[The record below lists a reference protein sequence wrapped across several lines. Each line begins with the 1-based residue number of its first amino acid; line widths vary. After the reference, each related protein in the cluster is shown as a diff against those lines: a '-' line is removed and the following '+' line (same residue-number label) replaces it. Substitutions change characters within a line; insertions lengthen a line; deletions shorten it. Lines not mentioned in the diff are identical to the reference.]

1 MHKKSYILLFCNPAC
16 LLIWR
21 AGKKEAK
28 KFWGGIFASAY
39 GICDGFDFGAQMSL
53 LKQAKPHGGK
63 LYFKSINFL

>member
-1 MHKKSYILLFCNPAC
+1 MNKCIKNLTFFFFVT
-16 LLIWR
+16 
-21 AGKKEAK
+21 KKEAK